1 MHGEGVSKAK
11 TFEGKY
17 QEAKLEFMEGCVCVG
32 GGGGQTIRPSVGWG
46 YGYCLEPHISYFVC
60 LCLQVGDLIETYLV
74 QIRDLDKVMKSAKT
88 GSVKERR
95 NAAFEL
101 ASLAATGD
109 DTKFRIVQEGG
120 YVK

>member
-1 MHGEGVSKAK
+1 MRYLWEIGSLS
-11 TFEGKY
+11 FENTAIWMKY
-17 QEAKLEFMEGCVCVG
+17 NYCEFWI
-32 GGGGQTIRPSVGWG
+32 QLDP
-46 YGYCLEPHISYFVC
+46 
-60 LCLQVGDLIETYLV
+60 LCFNQKVGDLIETYLV
-74 QIRDLDKVMKSAKT
+74 QIRDIDKVMKSAKT

-120 YVK
+120 

>member
-1 MHGEGVSKAK
+1 MEVSFFCVA
-11 TFEGKY
+11 Y
-17 QEAKLEFMEGCVCVG
+17 Q
-32 GGGGQTIRPSVGWG
+32 
-46 YGYCLEPHISYFVC
+46 
-60 LCLQVGDLIETYLV
+60 QVGDLIETYLV
-74 QIRDLDKVMKSAKT
+74 QIRDIDKVMKSAKT

-120 YVK
+120 

>member
-1 MHGEGVSKAK
+1 MNVFLLH
-11 TFEGKY
+11 
-17 QEAKLEFMEGCVCVG
+17 
-32 GGGGQTIRPSVGWG
+32 
-46 YGYCLEPHISYFVC
+46 
-60 LCLQVGDLIETYLV
+60 QVGDLIETYLV
-74 QIRDLDKVMKSAKT
+74 QIRDIDKVMKSAKT

-120 YVK
+120 YAIIGPAIIGPSDHCDFPHDSNNLYSNWLFPCHSKVRPINLISFKIYIFYDW